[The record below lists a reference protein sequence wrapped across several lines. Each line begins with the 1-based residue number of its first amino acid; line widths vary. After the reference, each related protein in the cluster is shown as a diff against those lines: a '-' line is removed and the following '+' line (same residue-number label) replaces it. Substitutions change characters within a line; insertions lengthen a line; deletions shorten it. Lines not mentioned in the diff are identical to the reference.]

1 MDRIRQLCMEKMFL
15 HYKKLFNLWRILR
28 DVFRKHHECALH
40 PRTMWRFVKFV
51 AILWRI
57 PIFRHGCALKPKT
70 LWQFVKFVAILRRI
84 SIFHHGCALKPK
96 TLWQF
101 VKFVAIL
108 RRISIFRHG
117 CALMDIKA
125 QNIALQSGPQHRDVW
140 ADSSW
145 SVIKK

>member
-84 SIFHHGCALKPK
+84 SIF
-96 TLWQF
+96 
-101 VKFVAIL
+101 
-108 RRISIFRHG
+108 RHG

-125 QNIALQSGPQHRDVW
+125 QNIASQSGPQHRDVW